1 LTRRRRPALAALGAL
16 ALALLIAAPAIGQSR
31 NPGERPAENSV
42 EAGLWAEADK
52 AELVSRRSAAHIDDA
67 ALNAYMKDVA
77 CSVAPEYCSEI
88 RIYIMERPLFNATAS
103 PNGWVEVWTG
113 LLLTA
118 SNEAEL
124 AAVIGHEIAHFE
136 ENHSVEALQ
145 AAKRRQAAAMALS
158 LGVAVAGAVAIGN
171 TADPSLAGSIA
182 DLTSILIDATYYSA
196 VAMHFAYSRENEEE
210 ADRIGL
216 KRLQAAGY
224 DPAAAADLWRAL
236 VDQTGQSEFRS
247 IRMAGA
253 RFSVFN
259 THPATADR
267 IEAID
272 RFSQSQNASGGPK
285 ALNRERYRAAIRP
298 HLLRGLRSD
307 LQRRDWGMTI
317 ATVDR
322 LAKANED
329 LGVLEF
335 IRGEAHRRR
344 NKADDLQRAF
354 EAYRAASGH
363 PDAPPE
369 TFRELGDLARKQGD
383 REVARASYRRYLATT
398 PEPADAWLVR
408 ETLEGM
414 K

>member
-1 LTRRRRPALAALGAL
+1 MRLCGAAWVALIGL
-16 ALALLIAAPAIGQSR
+16 ALTIAATGPVGAQSR
-31 NPGERPAENSV
+31 QPGERPAPETV

-52 AELVSRRSAAHIDDA
+52 AELVSRRSAEHVQDPE
-67 ALNAYMKDVA
+67 LNEYMRDVT
-77 CSVAPEYCSEI
+77 CRVAPEFCSDI
-88 RIYIMERPLFNATAS
+88 RVYVMERPIFNATAS

-124 AAVIGHEIAHFE
+124 AAVIGHEIGHFE

-158 LGVAVAGAVAIGN
+158 IGVAVAGAVAIGN
-171 TADPSLAGSIA
+171 TSDPNLARTISDVTGAVI
-182 DLTSILIDATYYSA
+182 DLTYYSA
-196 VAMHFAYSRENEEE
+196 VAMHFAYSRDNEEQ
-210 ADRIGL
+210 ADLIGL
-216 KRLQAAGY
+216 KRLSAAGY

-236 VDQTGQSEFRS
+236 VDQTRMSEFRS
-247 IRMAGA
+247 IRESGA
-253 RFSVFN
+253 RISVFN

-267 IEAID
+267 IDAID
-272 RFSQSQNASGGPK
+272 RFAKAQNASGSTELG
-285 ALNRERYRAAIRP
+285 RERYRAAIRP
-298 HLLRGLRSD
+298 HLLRWLRRD
-307 LQRRDWGMTI
+307 LQRRDWTMTI

-322 LAKANED
+322 LAKAKED
-329 LGVLEF
+329 LGVLEY
-335 IRGEAHRRR
+335 IRGEAYRRR
-344 NKADDLQRAF
+344 NKADDPQRAF

-369 TFRELGDLARKQGD
+369 AFRELGDLARKQGD
-383 REVARASYRRYLATT
+383 PEITQAAYRRYLSVT
-398 PEPADAWLVR
+398 PVPQDAWLVR